1 MSKPSI
7 RLLVL
12 LMLGFAATPC
22 VGQQVDSDMDD
33 MADMDMSGMD
43 MSGMEV
49 MKMSG
54 ALGPYAMSREASG
67 TSWQPQST
75 PHQGLHFTAGDW
87 MLMAHG
93 YVDGVYDRQGGPRG
107 GDKSFSTSMAMLMGQ
122 RPLGDDGTLALRSM
136 ISLEPLMGANG
147 YPLLFATGETA
158 NGRTPLVDRQ
168 HPHNLFMELSAT
180 YSLKLT
186 DDSATFLYAGLP
198 GEPALG
204 PSAFMHRASGMDNP
218 QAPITHHWLDSTH
231 VANGVVTAGYVQ
243 DRWKIEASAFNG
255 REPDQ
260 YRYDI
265 NSPTL
270 DSLSARLSFNPTPN
284 WSLQTSWGYLKS
296 PEQLSPNTHENRVT
310 ASASYNLPFDNNEWA
325 TTLAWGRK
333 MDSPGHT
340 LDGFLLES
348 EVILAKTNTFFGRI
362 ERADEDEL
370 FAAPSPLAGRIS
382 SPMEFTIGYIRD
394 FELADHVTFGIGG
407 LISRYAYPDRLD
419 SSYGSDPT
427 SGMVFVRMK
436 LS

>member
-1 MSKPSI
+1 LT
-7 RLLVL
+7 LLSFEL
-12 LMLGFAATPC
+12 APAPCLAQEAAAPKAVT
-22 VGQQVDSDMDD
+22 GIDD
-33 MADMDMSGMD
+33 MSDMDMSGVD
-43 MSGMEV
+43 MNGIDMPG
-49 MKMSG
+49 MKMTG
-54 ALGPYAMSREASG
+54 AFGPYAMSREASG
-67 TSWQPQST
+67 TSWQPEST
-75 PHQGLHFTAGDW
+75 PHDGLHFTAGDW

-93 YVDGVYDRQGGPRG
+93 YVDGVYDMQGGPRG

-122 RPLGDDGTLALRSM
+122 HPLGADGTLALRSM

-168 HPHNLFMELSAT
+168 HPHNLFMELSAA
-180 YSLKLT
+180 YSLKLS
-186 DDSATFLYAGLP
+186 DDSSGFVYAGLP

-204 PSAFMHRASGMDNP
+204 PPAFMHRLSGMDNP
-218 QAPITHHWLDSTH
+218 EAPITHHWLDSTH
-231 VANGVVTAGYVQ
+231 ITNGVVTAGYIQ
-243 DRWKIEASAFNG
+243 DRWKIEASTFNG

-270 DSLSARLSFNPTPN
+270 DSVSARLSFNPTPN
-284 WSLQTSWGYLKS
+284 WSLQTSWGYLNS
-296 PEQLSPNTHENRVT
+296 PEQLAPNVHENRVT
-310 ASASYNLPFDNNEWA
+310 ASASYNLPFDDNDWA

-333 MDSPGHT
+333 MNNPGHS

-348 EVILAKTNTFFGRI
+348 EIILVSAHTFFGRI

-370 FAAPSPLAGRIS
+370 FEAPSPLAGQVV

-394 FELADHVTFGIGG
+394 FELANHLVFGIGG

-419 SSYGSDPT
+419 QAYGSEPT
-427 SGMVFVRMK
+427 SGMVFVRFK